1 MEQRVESIRDI
12 CHYFYENKDFYRKA
26 LKIQGQN
33 SFSEHFREYIMPL
46 IKSRFFELFGDSEDD
61 FELNFFTDAVVC
73 AMERWLLE
81 KDCMPQDE
89 FVDRLFQLICQGAD
103 IVQKQLNEDTE

>member
-61 FELNFFTDAVVC
+61 FEINFFTDAVVC

-81 KDCMPQDE
+81 KDCMPPDE